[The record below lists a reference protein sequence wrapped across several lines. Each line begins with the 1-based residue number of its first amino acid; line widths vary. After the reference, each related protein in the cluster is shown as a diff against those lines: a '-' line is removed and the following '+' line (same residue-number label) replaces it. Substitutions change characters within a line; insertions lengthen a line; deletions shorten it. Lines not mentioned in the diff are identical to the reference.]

1 MFSETDKTI
10 KKDDKSTCKLKVAFI
25 ISLLTC
31 SVLLS
36 GCSVFGGNDF
46 SCNRVGGIN
55 GCVSM
60 DDAYKM
66 SEDGE
71 ISANRAPYSV
81 DGKQYISGGETG
93 AGSFASPSSEA
104 STTTSTLPQAVGGQ
118 SGYAVGVPSA
128 GMPVRYGDKIQKVWI
143 FPYQD
148 KSGNYHESAIIYSVV
163 QKSHWVGY
171 PTTAIQNQDE
181 V

>member
-1 MFSETDKTI
+1 MSLAHFKNI
-10 KKDDKSTCKLKVAFI
+10 KNYIKHGFI
-25 ISLLTC
+25 LSLITG
-31 SVLLS
+31 SFLLS

-46 SCNRVGGIN
+46 SCNRVGGIS

-60 DDAYKM
+60 DNVYKM
-66 SEDGE
+66 SEDGT
-71 ISANRAPYSV
+71 ISEQHSPYSV
-81 DGKQYISGGETG
+81 DGKQYMTADNAT
-93 AGSFASPSSEA
+93 AGSFTPTGTSSN
-104 STTTSTLPQAVGGQ
+104 LPQAVSNQ

-148 KSGNYHESAIIYSVV
+148 TSGNYHESSIIYSVV

-171 PTTAIQNQDE
+171 PTTAIQSQDE